1 MRHLLVRILVGSQ
14 VAATSGAGSCGADM
28 RFRGFRPQCRDSNF
42 GADIR
47 GYATRSRPVTDWLKC
62 FLRIIPW
69 LVFLGARGCAKN
81 RSLSI
86 GMRC

>member
-1 MRHLLVRILVGSQ
+1 MRHLMVRILVGSQ

-28 RFRGFRPQCRDSNF
+28 RFRGFRPQCWDSNF
-42 GADIR
+42 GTVVR
-47 GYATRSRPVTDWLKC
+47 GYATRFLPGTDWFTIL
-62 FLRIIPW
+62 FRG

-86 GMRC
+86 GIRC

>member
-62 FLRIIPW
+62 FLRIM
-69 LVFLGARGCAKN
+69 FLGARGCAKN
-81 RSLSI
+81 PSLSI
-86 GMRC
+86 GNVVNV